1 MRALKRFVE
10 NEGQAREVD
19 GSIATLPLSGNLP
32 DMHADT
38 KSYVE
43 LQNIYRE
50 QAARDRAAVAAHL
63 QVMTRKRARARARA
77 SERERE
83 RERKRERE
91 REARLTTSFYT
102 QQHKS
107 LCLLCG

>member
-63 QVMTRKRARARARA
+63 QVITTERARARA
-77 SERERE
+77 SERASARASERH
-83 RERKRERE
+83 
-91 REARLTTSFYT
+91 A
-102 QQHKS
+102 
-107 LCLLCG
+107 

>member
-63 QVMTRKRARARARA
+63 QVMTRKRARARARERA
-77 SERERE
+77 SERESERESEKE
-83 RERKRERE
+83 RERH
-91 REARLTTSFYT
+91 A
-102 QQHKS
+102 
-107 LCLLCG
+107 